1 MLPSQLR
8 NKIEGE
14 KTSGFPFE
22 DISYRQAERSQL
34 IMKHVISVLVEN
46 KVGVLSRITGL
57 FSGRGFNIESLAV
70 GETENIDISRM
81 TIVVSGDN
89 SILEQVRKQLGKVID
104 TIKVID
110 FTGTDYV
117 ERNLMLIKVS
127 ALPGR
132 RSEIIELVDVFRG
145 KIIDVGQ
152 KDMVIEISGPEDRLE
167 AALNLIRPYGIKEVA
182 RTGRIAMTR
191 GPK

>member
-1 MLPSQLR
+1 
-8 NKIEGE
+8 
-14 KTSGFPFE
+14 
-22 DISYRQAERSQL
+22 
-34 IMKHVISVLVEN
+34 MKHVISVLVEN

-70 GETENIDISRM
+70 GETESETISRM
-81 TIVVSGDN
+81 TIVVSGDE

-110 FTGTDYV
+110 FTGAEYV

-127 ALPGR
+127 AVPGKR
-132 RSEIIELVDVFRG
+132 GDIIELVDVFRG

-152 KDMVIEISGPEDRLE
+152 KDLVIEISGPEDRLE
-167 AALNLIRPYGIKEVA
+167 AVLDLLRPYGIKEVA
-182 RTGRIAMTR
+182 RTGRIAMNR

>member
-1 MLPSQLR
+1 
-8 NKIEGE
+8 
-14 KTSGFPFE
+14 
-22 DISYRQAERSQL
+22 
-34 IMKHVISVLVEN
+34 MKHVISVLVEN

-57 FSGRGFNIESLAV
+57 FSARGFNIESLAV
-70 GETENIDISRM
+70 GETENIAISRM
-81 TIVVSGDN
+81 TIVVSGDE

-117 ERNLMLIKVS
+117 ERDLMLIKVS

-132 RSEIIELVDVFRG
+132 RSEIVELVDVFRG

-152 KDMVIEISGPEDRLE
+152 KDLTIEISGPEERLE
-167 AALNLIRPYGIKEVA
+167 AILNLLRPYGIKEVA
-182 RTGRIAMTR
+182 RTGRIAMNR
-191 GPK
+191 GVK

>member
-1 MLPSQLR
+1 
-8 NKIEGE
+8 
-14 KTSGFPFE
+14 
-22 DISYRQAERSQL
+22 
-34 IMKHVISVLVEN
+34 MKHVISVLVEN

-70 GETENIDISRM
+70 GETENMAVSRM
-81 TIVVSGDN
+81 TIVVSGDD

-104 TIKVID
+104 TIKVTD

-117 ERNLMLIKVS
+117 ERDLMLIKVS
-127 ALPGR
+127 AIPGKR
-132 RSEIIELVDVFRG
+132 GEIVELVDVFRG

-167 AALNLIRPYGIKEVA
+167 AMLNLLRPYGIKEVA
-182 RTGRIAMTR
+182 RTGRIAMNR

>member
-1 MLPSQLR
+1 
-8 NKIEGE
+8 
-14 KTSGFPFE
+14 
-22 DISYRQAERSQL
+22 
-34 IMKHVISVLVEN
+34 MKHVISVLVEN
-46 KVGVLSRITGL
+46 KVGVLARITGL

-70 GETENIDISRM
+70 GETENMNISRM
-81 TIVVSGDN
+81 TIVVSGDD

-104 TIKVID
+104 TIKVTD

-117 ERNLMLIKVS
+117 ERDLMLIKVS
-127 ALPGR
+127 AAPGK
-132 RSEIIELVDVFRG
+132 RSEIVELVDVFRG

-167 AALNLIRPYGIKEVA
+167 AMLDLLRPYGIKEVA
-182 RTGRIAMTR
+182 RTGRIAMNR

>member
-1 MLPSQLR
+1 
-8 NKIEGE
+8 
-14 KTSGFPFE
+14 
-22 DISYRQAERSQL
+22 
-34 IMKHVISVLVEN
+34 MKHVISVLVEN

-70 GETENIDISRM
+70 GETESETISRM
-81 TIVVSGDN
+81 TIVVSGDE

-110 FTGTDYV
+110 FTDTHYV

-127 ALPGR
+127 AVPGKR
-132 RSEIIELVDVFRG
+132 GDIIELVDIFRG

-167 AALNLIRPYGIKEVA
+167 AVLDLLRPYGIKEVA
-182 RTGRIAMTR
+182 RTGRIAMNR

>member
-1 MLPSQLR
+1 
-8 NKIEGE
+8 
-14 KTSGFPFE
+14 
-22 DISYRQAERSQL
+22 
-34 IMKHVISVLVEN
+34 MKHVISVLVEN

-70 GETENIDISRM
+70 GETENMAISRM
-81 TIVVSGDN
+81 TIVVSGDD

-104 TIKVID
+104 TIKVTD

-117 ERNLMLIKVS
+117 ERDLMLIKVS
-127 ALPGR
+127 ALPGKR
-132 RSEIIELVDVFRG
+132 NEIVELVDVFRG

-152 KDMVIEISGPEDRLE
+152 RDMVIEISGPEDRLE
-167 AALNLIRPYGIKEVA
+167 AMLDLLRPYGIKEVA
-182 RTGRIAMTR
+182 RTGRIAMNR